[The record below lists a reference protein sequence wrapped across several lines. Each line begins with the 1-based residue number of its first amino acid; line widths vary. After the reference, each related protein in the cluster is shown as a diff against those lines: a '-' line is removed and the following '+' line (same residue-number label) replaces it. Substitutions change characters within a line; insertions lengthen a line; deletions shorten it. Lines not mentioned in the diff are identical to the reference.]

1 MQVLRC
7 LPKQEILN
15 LSVSLGRGGEACIYA
30 VPSDGNLVAKVYH
43 KPTIAHAHK
52 LQAMLANPPENPTA
66 NLGHISIA
74 WPAGSIADGRWQ
86 RTYHWLFNAAHLRD
100 ASHY

>member
-30 VPSDGNLVAKVYH
+30 VPSHSNLVAKVYH
-43 KPTIAHAHK
+43 KATVAHAYK

-66 NLGHISIA
+66 SLG
-74 WPAGSIADGRWQ
+74 
-86 RTYHWLFNAAHLRD
+86 RD
-100 ASHY
+100 AGQSTRKPYS

>member
-15 LSVSLGRGGEACIYA
+15 LNVSLGRGGEACIYA
-30 VPSDGNLVAKVYH
+30 VPSQSNLVAKVYH
-43 KPTIAHAHK
+43 KPTAAHAYK
-52 LQAMLANPPENPTA
+52 LQAMLVNPPENPTA

-74 WPAGSIADGRWQ
+74 WLGCITRSRWQ
-86 RTYHWLFNAAHLRD
+86 RSHCWLFNAADSWD
-100 ASHY
+100 ASDY